1 MKTSLVHVDDVARAF
16 VHLFELPEAEGRYI
30 CSALD
35 VTIEELSEFLSKRYP
50 LFHIPTIE

>member
-1 MKTSLVHVDDVARAF
+1 MDDVARAF

-30 CSALD
+30 CSAVE

-50 LFHIPTIE
+50 QFHIPTIE